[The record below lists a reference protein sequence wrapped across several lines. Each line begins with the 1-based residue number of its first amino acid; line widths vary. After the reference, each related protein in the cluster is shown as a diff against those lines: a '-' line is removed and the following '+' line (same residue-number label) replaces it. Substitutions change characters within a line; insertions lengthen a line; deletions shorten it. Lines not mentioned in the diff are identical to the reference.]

1 MHSSDDFYGNHAE
14 EPDSTPATGAGRK
27 GAFAS
32 QAGGGKARQH
42 PEHPGPGGGFYGGAG
57 AGDPA
62 PAPAKVQESDPE
74 DDRKSDRRK
83 RQRMA
88 RRIRTLAISVLLLV
102 VAVLAVHL
110 MLRMQQWG
118 ADRRQATPTDQ
129 VGVGSGAQV
138 GTEDTVSAGA
148 DGESSGMGSARAQEA
163 TWADGSAAVAG
174 WASQSAQDQVQ
185 RLKSAH
191 SRAGMGIGAKAQGDW
206 DGARRNLQAAVES
219 APWYATAQY
228 ELAMVHIH
236 FADYPKALN
245 CLRAALE
252 ADPNNAQYFLTAG
265 QVFRMLAQHES
276 AMVHI
281 RRALDLDSEIP
292 NGYML
297 MAMCMLEGGQGDR
310 SIQYFRS
317 ALQRDPENTALWNN
331 LGVALMGSGEV
342 REAIR
347 TFEETIRSYPD
358 STAAYQNLA
367 IAHAQQDALEAA
379 FEVLKS
385 AGARFGGD
393 TVLKWLQGPEL
404 AEVRAS
410 DGFLQLEREL
420 RAAPTAASLPL

>member
-1 MHSSDDFYGNHAE
+1 
-14 EPDSTPATGAGRK
+14 
-27 GAFAS
+27 
-32 QAGGGKARQH
+32 
-42 PEHPGPGGGFYGGAG
+42 
-57 AGDPA
+57 
-62 PAPAKVQESDPE
+62 
-74 DDRKSDRRK
+74 
-83 RQRMA
+83 
-88 RRIRTLAISVLLLV
+88 
-102 VAVLAVHL
+102 
-110 MLRMQQWG
+110 
-118 ADRRQATPTDQ
+118 
-129 VGVGSGAQV
+129 
-138 GTEDTVSAGA
+138 
-148 DGESSGMGSARAQEA
+148 
-163 TWADGSAAVAG
+163 
-174 WASQSAQDQVQ
+174 
-185 RLKSAH
+185 
-191 SRAGMGIGAKAQGDW
+191 
-206 DGARRNLQAAVES
+206 
-219 APWYATAQY
+219 
-228 ELAMVHIH
+228 
-236 FADYPKALN
+236 
-245 CLRAALE
+245 
-252 ADPNNAQYFLTAG
+252 NAQYFLTAG